1 MTLTELHYA
10 TALATTQHF
19 GRAAEE
25 CNISQ
30 PTLSIAIKKL
40 ESELG
45 VQIFERASN
54 QIFLTTVGGLI
65 IAQAHKVLNEAAVI
79 KDIASIANQKL
90 SAPFMLALFL
100 PLAPIFFLTSLRLCN
115 KAHQICH

>member
-1 MTLTELHYA
+1 MTLTELRYA
-10 TALATTQHF
+10 TELAKTQHF
-19 GRAAEE
+19 GRAAEQ

-45 VQIFERASN
+45 VQIFERTTN
-54 QIFLTTVGGLI
+54 QIFLTAVGGYV
-65 IAQAHKVLNEAAVI
+65 IAQAHKVLDEAAII
-79 KDIASIANQKL
+79 KDIATTANHKL
-90 SAPFMLALFL
+90 SAPFILALFL
-100 PLAPIFFLTSLRLCN
+100 PLAPIFFLTSLPLYK